1 MNLSTEKDAELIK
14 LTQYFEKIELIAEK
28 MGVEV
33 DDLIEQLKDNQAGA
47 YTAFKKSILAISQKR
62 QHVFKRADKG
72 SSPEEA
78 SVIGLSI
85 IVNENHEIVRFNKN

>member
-1 MNLSTEKDAELIK
+1 MKLGTDKNAELKK
-14 LTQYFEKIELIAEK
+14 LAQYFEKIETIAAR

-33 DDLIEQLKDNQAGA
+33 DDLIQEFKNNNTAA
-47 YTAFKKSILAISQKR
+47 YVTFKESILAIAQKR

-85 IVNENHEIVRFNKN
+85 IVNEDHEE

>member
-1 MNLSTEKDAELIK
+1 MKLALEKNAELKK
-14 LTQYFEKIELIAEK
+14 LSQYFQKIESIAAK

-33 DDLIEQLKDNQAGA
+33 DDLIQEFKNNNTAA
-47 YTAFKKSILAISQKR
+47 YSTFKKSILAIAQKR
-62 QHVFKRADKG
+62 QDIFKRADKG

-85 IVNENHEIVRFNKN
+85 IVEKEKPE

>member
-1 MNLSTEKDAELIK
+1 MKLAVEKNPELKKLS
-14 LTQYFEKIELIAEK
+14 QYFEKIELIAAR

-33 DDLIEQLKDNQAGA
+33 DDLIQEFKNNNTAA
-47 YTAFKKSILAISQKR
+47 YASFKKNILAIAQKR
-62 QHVFKRADKG
+62 QDIFKRNNRG

-85 IVNENHEIVRFNKN
+85 IVNEEFSE

>member
-1 MNLSTEKDAELIK
+1 MKLAVEKNAELKK
-14 LTQYFEKIELIAEK
+14 LSQYFEKIESIAAK

-33 DDLIEQLKDNQAGA
+33 DDLIQEFKNNNTAA
-47 YTAFKKSILAISQKR
+47 YATFKKSILGIAQKR
-62 QHVFKRADKG
+62 QDIFKRADKG

-85 IVNENHEIVRFNKN
+85 IVNENHLN

>member
-1 MNLSTEKDAELIK
+1 MKLAAEKNAELKK
-14 LTQYFEKIELIAEK
+14 LSEYFKKIETIAAR

-33 DDLIEQLKDNQAGA
+33 DDLMQEFNNNNTAA
-47 YTAFKKSILAISQKR
+47 YATFKKNILAIAEKR
-62 QHVFKRADKG
+62 QHIFKRADKG

-85 IVNENHEIVRFNKN
+85 LVNDNDAE

>member
-1 MNLSTEKDAELIK
+1 MKIAIEKNAELKK
-14 LTQYFEKIELIAEK
+14 LSQYFDKIESIAAK

-33 DDLIEQLKDNQAGA
+33 DDLIQEFKNNNTAA
-47 YTAFKKSILAISQKR
+47 YVTFKKSILGIAQKR
-62 QHVFKRADKG
+62 QDIFKRADKG

-85 IVNENHEIVRFNKN
+85 IVNEDYNKN

>member
-1 MNLSTEKDAELIK
+1 MKLAVEKNAEFKKLS
-14 LTQYFEKIELIAEK
+14 QYFEKIESIAAK

-33 DDLIEQLKDNQAGA
+33 DDLIQEFKNNNTAA
-47 YTAFKKSILAISQKR
+47 YATFKKSILGIAQKR
-62 QHVFKRADKG
+62 KDVFKRADKG

-85 IVNENHEIVRFNKN
+85 IINEDRLN

>member
-1 MNLSTEKDAELIK
+1 MNLSSEKDAELIK

-28 MGVEV
+28 LGVEV
-33 DDLIEQLKDNQAGA
+33 DDLIEEFKDNNAGA
-47 YTAFKKSILAISQKR
+47 YSYFKKSVLAIAQNR

-85 IVNENHEIVRFNKN
+85 IVNENHEVVSFNKN

>member
-1 MNLSTEKDAELIK
+1 MKLGTDKNAELKK
-14 LTQYFEKIELIAEK
+14 LAEYFDKIESIAAK

-33 DDLIEQLKDNQAGA
+33 DDLIQEFKNNNTAA
-47 YTAFKKSILAISQKR
+47 YVTFKKSILAIAQKR
-62 QHVFKRADKG
+62 QHIFKRADKG

-85 IVNENHEIVRFNKN
+85 IVNEDREE

>member
-1 MNLSTEKDAELIK
+1 MKLGTDKNAELKK
-14 LTQYFEKIELIAEK
+14 LAQYFEKIETIAAR

-33 DDLIEQLKDNQAGA
+33 DDLIQEFKNNNTAA
-47 YTAFKKSILAISQKR
+47 YVTFKKSILAIAQKR

-85 IVNENHEIVRFNKN
+85 IVNEDHEE

>member
-1 MNLSTEKDAELIK
+1 MKMNSEKNTEMKKLS
-14 LTQYFEKIELIAEK
+14 QYFQKIEAIAAK

-33 DDLIEQLKDNQAGA
+33 DDLIQEFKNNNTAA
-47 YTAFKKSILAISQKR
+47 YATFKKSILAIAQKR
-62 QHVFKRADKG
+62 QVIFKRADKG

-85 IVNENHEIVRFNKN
+85 IVNEDHTE

>member
-1 MNLSTEKDAELIK
+1 MKLSAEKDAELKK
-14 LTQYFEKIELIAEK
+14 LTQYFEKIESIAEN

-33 DDLIEQLKDNQAGA
+33 DDLIQEFKNNNTAA
-47 YTAFKKSILAISQKR
+47 YATFKKNILAIAQKR
-62 QHVFKRADKG
+62 QHIFKRADRG

-85 IVNENHEIVRFNKN
+85 IVNDTYEV

>member
-1 MNLSTEKDAELIK
+1 MKLGTDKYAELKK
-14 LTQYFEKIELIAEK
+14 LAEYFDKIESIAAK

-33 DDLIEQLKDNQAGA
+33 DDLIQEFKNNNTAA
-47 YTAFKKSILAISQKR
+47 YVTFKKSILAIAQKR
-62 QHVFKRADKG
+62 QHIFKRADKG

-85 IVNENHEIVRFNKN
+85 IVNEDHEE

>member
-1 MNLSTEKDAELIK
+1 MKLSVEKDADLKK
-14 LTQYFEKIELIAEK
+14 LAQYFEKIESIAAR

-33 DDLIEQLKDNQAGA
+33 DDLIQEFKNNNTAA
-47 YTAFKKSILAISQKR
+47 YAAFKKNILAIAQQR
-62 QHVFKRADKG
+62 QSIYKRADKG

-85 IVNENHEIVRFNKN
+85 IVNEHHEI